1 VPIAPLRTYAATG
14 GTELPPLVATD
25 HQAIMDGAPDRSDFW
40 AKLTY
45 KDDDPSTS
53 EIVEWHPLLAHSAD
67 VAAVTE
73 ALLERTI
80 LRDRLASLIGWDDLS
95 DVHVARLSALAAL
108 HDAGKVNHGFQNR
121 AFDETPTADHLTPM
135 VGVYNASAPMD
146 YLGPFGI
153 AEIQGWAADLD
164 VLGHLLLATFGHHG
178 EPVSPGRHDPML
190 WKSTRVRDPVAKL
203 ATLAEHVQDWFPGA
217 FDEDARPFPTASA
230 LQHAFNGLLT
240 LADWIGSDETFF
252 PFADTLDDP
261 MSRARSHAE
270 EAVEALFLDA
280 TEPRGALGD
289 DAGFDQILEQPDWD
303 PYPIQEAVRD
313 VPLHEDGGLVVLES
327 DTGSGKTEAALARF
341 VRLYQEG
348 LVDGLYFAVPT
359 RTAATQLHDRV
370 TAAVERLFPEDQ
382 RPPVVQAVPGY
393 IKADD
398 VTATRLPDSYAVR
411 WDESIQHRGWAAE
424 SSKRYLAGPIAVGT
438 VDQALLSTLQASHA
452 HMRGTALL
460 RHFLVVD
467 EVHASDAYM
476 TQLLDRVLDQH
487 LAAGG
492 HALLMSATLGASART
507 HLTTDNAAAVPS
519 QEEAEAKDY
528 PLVTHVDASRTDP
541 ESVHAAS
548 SDASKMVEP
557 RLCNQADAPE
567 AVARQALKHAR
578 NGARALVIRN
588 LVDDCIA
595 TQRAVEDLA
604 DSDELLFGVDG
615 TPAPH
620 HSRFA
625 PDDRQRLDDAIENVF
640 GPATPNRG
648 IVAVATQTVEQS
660 LDLDAD
666 LMITDLCP
674 MDVLLQRIGRLQ
686 RHSRNRPGGYE
697 TAQCV
702 VLTPEERDLTPHIS
716 DDGQAFGPHGLG
728 TVYGDLRA
736 IEATW
741 RVLESEDL
749 APWRIPEDNRP
760 LVERATHPDRLRAI
774 VQNDEEAWRQ
784 HEQWVLGSRQA
795 DRQAAGYVTID
806 RDQPFGVEPFPD
818 DLETAKTRLGQ
829 EDYRVELPEPADG
842 PFGDTIGELAVS
854 EWQLDE
860 PPETE
865 EATNVSAEDSDF
877 TFRFSGRSF
886 RYDRFG
892 LESVSS

>member
-1 VPIAPLRTYAATG
+1 
-14 GTELPPLVATD
+14 
-25 HQAIMDGAPDRSDFW
+25 MDCALTPSDFW
-40 AKLTY
+40 AKLDTTE
-45 KDDDPSTS
+45 DG
-53 EIVEWHPLLAHSAD
+53 EIVDWHPLLAHSAD
-67 VAAVTE
+67 VAAITE
-73 ALLERTI
+73 ALLQRTV
-80 LRDRLASLIGWDDLS
+80 LRDRLASLLDWDDLS
-95 DVHVARLSALAAL
+95 EVHVARLSALAAL

-121 AFDETPTADHLTPM
+121 AFDVKPTCDHLTPVVALFKM
-135 VGVYNASAPMD
+135 EDRLDYFEALGV
-146 YLGPFGI
+146 
-153 AEIQGWAADLD
+153 LD
-164 VLGHLLLATFGHHG
+164 MLDWFPRKNVEELVYHVLLATWGHHG
-178 EPVSPGRHDPML
+178 EPVLPSRPKPML
-190 WKSTRVRDPVAKL
+190 WEATETRTPKEGLVSLSDAVHR
-203 ATLAEHVQDWFPGA
+203 WFPEA
-217 FDEDARPFPTASA
+217 FTEDARPFPADPV
-230 LQHAFNGLLT
+230 LQHTFNGLLT

-252 PFADTLDDP
+252 PFADTLDAP
-261 MSRARSHAE
+261 MDRAQSRATD
-270 EAVEALFLDA
+270 AVEALFLDA
-280 TEPRGALGD
+280 DGPRASLGTH
-289 DAGFDQILEQPDWD
+289 AGFDQILEHPDWN

-313 VPLHEDGGLVVLES
+313 VPLHEDGGLAILES

-370 TAAVERLFPEDQ
+370 TAAVKRLFPDGQ

-398 VTATRLPDSYAVR
+398 VEATRLPDSYAVR

-424 SSKRYLAGPIAVGT
+424 SSKRYLAGPISVGT

-476 TQLLDRVLDQH
+476 TQLLDRVLEQH

-507 HLTTDNAAAVPS
+507 HLTTDDDAVPS
-519 QEEAEAKDY
+519 QEDAEVKDY

-548 SDASKMVEP
+548 SDASKTVEP
-557 RLCNQADAPE
+557 QLCNEADAPE
-567 AVARQALKHAR
+567 AVARRALDHAKS
-578 NGARALVIRN
+578 GARVLVIRN
-588 LVDDCIA
+588 LVDDCVA
-595 TQRAVEDLA
+595 TQRAVEDLVDHEA
-604 DSDELLFGVDG
+604 LLFGVDG

-640 GPATPNRG
+640 GPDTPNRG

-674 MDVLLQRIGRLQ
+674 MDVLLQRIGRLH
-686 RHSRNRPGGYE
+686 RHSRNRPKGYE
-697 TAQCV
+697 MAQCI
-702 VLTPEERDLTPHIS
+702 VLTPEERDLAPHIS
-716 DDGQAFGPHGLG
+716 NDGQAFGPHGLG

-741 RVLESEDL
+741 GVLENDNL
-749 APWRIPEDNRP
+749 APWQIPEVNRP
-760 LVERATHPDRLRAI
+760 LVERATHPDRLQAI
-774 VQNDEEAWRQ
+774 VQEGEEAWHQ
-784 HEQWVLGSRQA
+784 HEEWVLGSRQA

-806 RDQPFGVEPFPD
+806 RTEPFGNEPFPD

-842 PFGDTIGELAVS
+842 PFGEIIEELSVS
-854 EWQLDE
+854 DWQLDE

-865 EATNVSAEDSDF
+865 EPTDVFPEDGGFS
-877 TFRFSGRSF
+877 FRFSGHSF

-892 LESVSS
+892 LESMSS

>member
-1 VPIAPLRTYAATG
+1 
-14 GTELPPLVATD
+14 
-25 HQAIMDGAPDRSDFW
+25 MDGPPDPDQFW
-40 AKLTY
+40 AKLKY
-45 KDDDPSTS
+45 KDDDPSTGK
-53 EIVEWHPLLAHSAD
+53 IVEWHPLLAHSAD

-73 ALLERTI
+73 ALLQRTI
-80 LRDRLASLIGWDDLS
+80 LRDRLASLIGWDNLS
-95 DVHVARLSALAAL
+95 DVHVARLAALAAL

-135 VGVYNASAPMD
+135 VGVYNASAPME

-153 AEIQGWAADLD
+153 AEMQGWAADLD

-178 EPVSPGRHDPML
+178 EPVSPGRHDPIL
-190 WKSTRVRDPVAKL
+190 WEATATRAPKDGL
-203 ATLAEHVQDWFPGA
+203 AALSDAVQRWFPEA
-217 FDEDARPFPTASA
+217 FEEARPFPADPS

-240 LADWIGSDETFF
+240 LADWIGSDEVFF
-252 PFADTLDDP
+252 PFADTREAP
-261 MSRARSHAE
+261 MERARSHAAD
-270 EAVEALFLDA
+270 AVETLFLDA
-280 TEPRGALGD
+280 DGPRASLGTH
-289 DAGFDQILEQPDWD
+289 AGFDQILEQPDWD

-313 VPLHEDGGLVVLES
+313 VPLHEDGGLAVLES

-341 VRLYQEG
+341 VRLYRKG

-370 TAAVERLFPEDQ
+370 TAAVERLFPEGQ

-398 VTATRLPDSYAVR
+398 VEATRLPDSYAVR

-507 HLTTDNAAAVPS
+507 HLTKDDAAVPS
-519 QEEAEAKDY
+519 QENAEAKDY
-528 PLVTHVDASRTDP
+528 PLVTHADASRTDP

-548 SDASKMVEP
+548 SDASKTVEP
-557 RLCNQADAPE
+557 QLCDEANAPE
-567 AVARQALKHAR
+567 AVARQALDHAR
-578 NGARALVIRN
+578 SGARVLVIRN

-595 TQRAVEDLA
+595 TQRALEDLA
-604 DSDELLFGVDG
+604 DDELLFGVDG
-615 TPAPH
+615 IPAPH

-625 PDDRQRLDDAIENVF
+625 PDDRQRLDDAIESVF
-640 GPATPNRG
+640 GPDTPNRG

-674 MDVLLQRIGRLQ
+674 MDVLLQRIGRLH
-686 RHSRNRPGGYE
+686 RHSRTRPDGYE
-697 TAQCV
+697 TARCV
-702 VLTPEERDLTPHIS
+702 VLTPEERDLAPHIS

-728 TVYGDLRA
+728 TVYGDLRVLD
-736 IEATW
+736 ATW
-741 RVLESEDL
+741 TVLGNDDL
-749 APWRIPEDNRP
+749 APWRIPDDNRT
-760 LVERATHPDRLRAI
+760 LVERATHPDALRA
-774 VQNDEEAWRQ
+774 VVDDGDDAWHR
-784 HEQWVLGSRQA
+784 HEQWVIGSKQA

-806 RDQPFGVEPFPD
+806 RDQPFGTEPFPD

-829 EDYRVELPEPADG
+829 EDYRVELPNPVEG
-842 PFGDTIGELAVS
+842 PFGKDIEELSVS

-865 EATNVSAEDSDF
+865 EATDVSRENGGFS
-877 TFRFSGRSF
+877 FRFSDHSF
-886 RYDRFG
+886 QYDRLG
-892 LESVSS
+892 LSPKSK

>member
-1 VPIAPLRTYAATG
+1 MHG
-14 GTELPPLVATD
+14 PPD
-25 HQAIMDGAPDRSDFW
+25 PSDFW
-40 AKLTY
+40 AKLKY
-45 KDDDPSTS
+45 KNDDRSTG
-53 EIVEWHPLLAHSAD
+53 EIVDWHPLLAHSAD

-73 ALLERTI
+73 ALLQRTI

-95 DVHVARLSALAAL
+95 DVHVARLAALAAL

-135 VGVYNASAPMD
+135 VGVYNASDPMD

-153 AEIQGWAADLD
+153 AEMQDWASDLD
-164 VLGHLLLATFGHHG
+164 VLGYLLLATFGHHG
-178 EPVSPGRHDPML
+178 EPVTPGRHDPMF
-190 WKSTRVRDPVAKL
+190 WETTETRAPKDGL
-203 ATLAEHVQDWFPGA
+203 AALSDAVHRWFPEV
-217 FDEDARPFPTASA
+217 FDGDARPFPADPSI
-230 LQHAFNGLLT
+230 QHAFNGLLT
-240 LADWIGSDETFF
+240 LADWIGSDEAFF
-252 PFADTLDDP
+252 PFADTLDAP
-261 MSRARSHAE
+261 MDRARSRAAD
-270 EAVEALFLDA
+270 AVEALFLDA
-280 TEPRGALGD
+280 DGPRASLGD

-303 PYPIQEAVRD
+303 PYPIQDAVRD
-313 VPLHEDGGLVVLES
+313 VPLHEDGGLAVLES

-341 VRLYQEG
+341 VRLYRAGQ
-348 LVDGLYFAVPT
+348 VDGLYFAVPT
-359 RTAATQLHDRV
+359 RSAATQLHDRV
-370 TAAVERLFPEDQ
+370 TAAVERLFPEEY

-398 VTATRLPDSYAVR
+398 VEATRLPDSYAVR

-452 HMRGTALL
+452 HMRGTTLL

-476 TQLLDRVLDQH
+476 TQLLDRVLEQH

-507 HLTTDNAAAVPS
+507 HLTTDDDAVPS
-519 QEEAEAKDY
+519 QEDAEAKDY
-528 PLVTHVDASRTDP
+528 PLVTHVDASRSDP
-541 ESVHAAS
+541 ESVHATS
-548 SDASKMVEP
+548 SDASKTVEP
-557 RLCNQADAPE
+557 QLCDEADAPI
-567 AVARQALKHAR
+567 AVAQRALNHAR
-578 NGARALVIRN
+578 SGARVLVIRN

-595 TQRAVEDLA
+595 TQRALEDLA
-604 DSDELLFGVDG
+604 DDELLFGVDG

-640 GPATPNRG
+640 GLDTPNRG
-648 IVAVATQTVEQS
+648 IVAIATQTVEQS

-666 LMITDLCP
+666 LMVTDLCP

-686 RHSRNRPGGYE
+686 RHSRNRPEGYE

-702 VLTPEERDLTPHIS
+702 VLTPGERDLAPHIS

-736 IEATW
+736 IDATW
-741 RVLESEDL
+741 RVLERDAL
-749 APWRIPEDNRP
+749 APWQIPEDNRP
-760 LVERATHPDRLRAI
+760 LVERATHPDRLQAI
-774 VQNDEEAWRQ
+774 VQDGADAWRQ

-829 EDYRVELPEPADG
+829 EDYRILLPEPAEG
-842 PFGDTIGELAVS
+842 PFGDAIEELSVS

-865 EATNVSAEDSDF
+865 EATGVSAEDGGF

-886 RYDRFG
+886 GYDRFG
-892 LESVSS
+892 LESVS